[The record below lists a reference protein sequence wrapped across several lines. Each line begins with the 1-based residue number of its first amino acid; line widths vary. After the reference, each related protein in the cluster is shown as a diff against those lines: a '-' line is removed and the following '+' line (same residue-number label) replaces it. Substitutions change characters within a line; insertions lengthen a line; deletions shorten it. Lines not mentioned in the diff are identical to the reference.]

1 MSDYEPDPEWDYEP
15 DPMDGYEPD
24 PTDHPDFERS
34 EYMRLLSPLGRVRY
48 RVSSFIWRY
57 TWRWRIKPSTPVGD
71 EPPF

>member
-1 MSDYEPDPEWDYEP
+1 MYDDEDDYEP

-24 PTDHPDFERS
+24 PTNHPDFERS
-34 EYMRLLSPLGRVRY
+34 EAARYMRLLSPAGRVRY

-57 TWRWRIKPSTPVGD
+57 TWRWRIKPSAPGE